1 MRTLPFI
8 TSQLLS
14 ARICEP
20 LTLERAS
27 LGVGSRWKSNMPT
40 RGGQGT
46 KACRKRLLSRF
57 LIRASSSRFLIR
69 VANGEKKIFA
79 VTKPSAMR
87 SATRTVLL
95 VSLLAPC
102 CALVNVAQTRQPR
115 RSLATPTRV
124 HGIGAGDSDDD
135 HFDVELVRWRLEA
148 MMMGSEDSPFT
159 SSVLRRERPFFGGGG
174 TLPEAPPL
182 TAIAKERR
190 VAEIQLLSDLIH
202 GDESLDGLWSLWFS
216 ERGPHAANELRSIEE
231 LIAQGPRSWG
241 EAEERLRDLI
251 DEHGPHFV
259 EPVNRLAT
267 LLFLQGRL
275 EESKILC
282 ESVLVV
288 KPWHFGALSGI
299 VIVCAGL
306 GDTSAA
312 RQWAARRLPPIQ
324 PTGSNKRRAQW
335 VERSV
340 EDAAKAL
347 FDAERCVKK
356 AFGKPDEQ
364 RLRMDKTLDDD
375 SWQ

>member
-1 MRTLPFI
+1 
-8 TSQLLS
+8 
-14 ARICEP
+14 
-20 LTLERAS
+20 
-27 LGVGSRWKSNMPT
+27 
-40 RGGQGT
+40 
-46 KACRKRLLSRF
+46 
-57 LIRASSSRFLIR
+57 
-69 VANGEKKIFA
+69 
-79 VTKPSAMR
+79 MR

-95 VSLLAPC
+95 ASLLAPC
-102 CALVNVAQTRQPR
+102 CAFVNVARTRQPW
-115 RSLATPTRV
+115 RSLAAPTRV
-124 HGIGAGDSDDD
+124 HGMRSGDSDDD
-135 HFDVELVRWRLEA
+135 LFDVELVRRRLEA
-148 MMMGSEDSPFT
+148 MMMGSEDTDSPFT
-159 SSVLRRERPFFGGGG
+159 SSVLRRERPLFGGGS

-190 VAEIQLLSDLIH
+190 VAEIQLLSDLVH
-202 GDESLDGLWSLWFS
+202 GDESLDGLWSLWYS

-231 LIAQGPRSWG
+231 LSAQGPRGWG

-251 DEHGPHFV
+251 DEHGVHFV

-282 ESVLVV
+282 ETVLAV

-299 VIVCAGL
+299 VLVCAGV

-340 EDAAKAL
+340 KDATKAL

-356 AFGKPDEQ
+356 VFGKPDEQ
-364 RLRMDKTLDDD
+364 HLRMDKSLDDD
-375 SWQ
+375 VSWQ